1 MRIFAT
7 RLRWYHK
14 LALVL
19 ATSVLATTTYS
30 LTYQYLPAVFDPI
43 SLREWIEG
51 FGLFAPFVF
60 VFVQIVQVIVAPIPG
75 QFMALLG
82 GYLFGPVN
90 GTIYSMIGV
99 TVGSGIVFLITKRY
113 GRPLVERLLHEEV
126 IAKLD
131 TFTNR
136 AGLPGLFVFFVIP
149 GTPDD
154 AVCFLAGLT
163 PIRSVTFL
171 TIVVIGRLPA
181 YVLTNVAGE
190 RLATGRI
197 VDTIVILGTIGVI
210 SGVAYLFR
218 RDIKRRLGRV

>member
-1 MRIFAT
+1 MKIFAF
-7 RLRWYHK
+7 RLSWYHK
-14 LALVL
+14 IALL
-19 ATSVLATTTYS
+19 FATIVSATTVYF
-30 LTYQYLPAVFDPI
+30 LTYQYVPTAFDPT
-43 SLREWIEG
+43 SLREWIG
-51 FGLFAPFVF
+51 SFGLFAPVVF

-75 QFMALLG
+75 QFVALLG
-82 GYLFGPVN
+82 GYLFGPIN

-113 GRPLVERLLHEEV
+113 GRPFVERVLHEEV

-190 RLATGRI
+190 SLATGRI
-197 VDTIVILGTIGVI
+197 VETIVILGTIGVI
-210 SGVAYLFR
+210 SGIAYLFR
-218 RDIKRRLGRV
+218 RDIERRLGRG